1 MAALPRQFRRQRIAL
16 IGFGDVARRLLEQR
30 LTQPC
35 ARFGPRFIALSRS
48 TRSLDHASLNT
59 VAKHQRLQFVHCDLD
74 DRRSVKRIRAL
85 GQSVLIF
92 APPADNKADT
102 RDLRI
107 RRLVS
112 QLRLNQLAPRLVY
125 ISTTGVYG
133 NAHGAVVTETSR
145 CLTQQP
151 RSLRR
156 IDAERQCRRLGA
168 HVLRVP
174 GIYAGDRLPVE
185 RLRTQMPALRPEDD
199 VYTNHIHADDLAEIT
214 WLACFRGHPGRITN
228 TVDQTSMKTGDY
240 FDRIA
245 DAKGY
250 SRPPRISR
258 AEMESLAQQG
268 RISAMMMSFLK
279 DSRQVRTKR
288 LEQELG
294 ARLRYP
300 TVDHTLTDTPTRE
313 RLQTTQRD

>member
-1 MAALPRQFRRQRIAL
+1 MAALPRQFRRHRIAL

-35 ARFGPRFIALSRS
+35 ARFGPRFIAISRS
-48 TRSLDHASLNT
+48 TRHLDHESLNLT
-59 VAKHQRLQFVHCDLD
+59 ARQQRLQFLQCDLD
-74 DRRSVKRIRAL
+74 DPQSVKRIRAL

-92 APPADNKADT
+92 APPADSKTDT
-102 RDLRI
+102 RDLRV
-107 RRLVS
+107 RRLVH
-112 QLRLNQLAPRLVY
+112 QLRLRQRAPRLVY
-125 ISTTGVYG
+125 MSTTGVYG

-156 IDAERQCRRLGA
+156 IDAEDQCRPLGA

-174 GIYAGDRLPVE
+174 GIYAGDRLPLE
-185 RLRTQMPALRPEDD
+185 RLRAQMPALRPEED

-214 WLACFRGHPGRITN
+214 WLACFRGRPGRTTN

-240 FDRIA
+240 FDLIA

-250 SRPPRISR
+250 PRPPRVSR

-268 RISAMMMSFLK
+268 QISAMMMSFLK
-279 DSRQVRTKR
+279 DSRQVRTAR
-288 LEQELG
+288 LAVELG

-300 TVDHTLTDTPTRE
+300 TVRHTLSDTPTR
-313 RLQTTQRD
+313 

>member
-1 MAALPRQFRRQRIAL
+1 MAALPRQFRRHRIAL

-35 ARFGPRFIALSRS
+35 AGYGPRFIAVSRS
-48 TRSLDHASLNT
+48 THRLDNPSLNR
-59 VAKHQRLQFVHCDLD
+59 VAQQHRLQFLQCDLD
-74 DRRSVKRIRAL
+74 DPRSVKRIRAL
-85 GQSVLIF
+85 GQSVLMF
-92 APPADNKADT
+92 APPADSNTDA
-102 RDLRI
+102 RDLRM
-107 RRLVS
+107 RRLIS
-112 QLRLNQLAPRLVY
+112 QLRLRQRTPRLVY
-125 ISTTGVYG
+125 MSTTGVYG

-156 IDAERQCRRLGA
+156 IDAEDQCRPLGA

-174 GIYAGDRLPVE
+174 GIYAGDRLPLE
-185 RLRTQMPALRPEDD
+185 RLRAQMPVLCPEED
-199 VYTNHIHADDLAEIT
+199 VYTNHIHADDLAKIT
-214 WLACFRGHPGRITN
+214 WLACFRGRPGRITN

-240 FDRIA
+240 FDLIA

-250 SRPPRISR
+250 SRPPRVSR

-268 RISAMMMSFLK
+268 RISVMMMSFLK
-279 DSRQVRTKR
+279 DSRQVRTER
-288 LEQELG
+288 LTAELG

-300 TVDHTLTDTPTRE
+300 TVHHTLSDIAA
-313 RLQTTQRD
+313 RL